1 MRLSHILS
9 FAVAMAP
16 ALAGNAWANACE
28 TPKLVCS
35 TTMPVGGF
43 CECSAHGT
51 TEDGTVVAKRPAHRK
66 AVGTPV
72 GCGTQANQPGC
83 K

>member
-1 MRLSHILS
+1 MGLPLVLRL
-9 FAVAMAP
+9 AVALCPM
-16 ALAGNAWANACE
+16 LASNAAWANACQ
-28 TPKLVCS
+28 TPKMVCL

-43 CECSAHGT
+43 CECSLHGT
-51 TEDGTVVAKRPAHRK
+51 TQDGTVVIKPAPHHK
-66 AVGTPV
+66 IGVPV

>member
-1 MRLSHILS
+1 MRLPPVLRLT
-9 FAVAMAP
+9 VVLVP
-16 ALAGNAWANACE
+16 VLASNAAWGNACQ

-51 TEDGTVVAKRPAHRK
+51 TEDGTVVTKPAPRHK
-66 AVGTPV
+66 SAAPV
-72 GCGTQANQPGC
+72 GCGTQAHQPGC

>member
-1 MRLSHILS
+1 MHLSLVLGS
-9 FAVAMAP
+9 AVALSMV
-16 ALAGNAWANACE
+16 LASNAAWANACQ

-43 CECSAHGT
+43 CECSAHGIT
-51 TEDGTVVAKRPAHRK
+51 QDGTVVTKPAPHHK
-66 AVGTPV
+66 SAAPV

-83 K
+83 R

>member
-1 MRLSHILS
+1 MRRFIALS
-9 FAVAMAP
+9 FMA
-16 ALAGNAWANACE
+16 ATLFAGENAWAAACQ
-28 TPKLVCS
+28 TPKMVCS

-43 CECSAHGT
+43 CECSVHGT
-51 TEDGTVVAKRPAHRK
+51 TQDGTVVVKPAQRHK
-66 AVGTPV
+66 QASTPV